1 MSFVLSHVGDALRLA
16 FDMFWAVLWPL
27 ALGFLLSACVEA
39 FVPKQAIGRLLG
51 RDNARAASLATLF
64 GAASS
69 SCSYAAVAIARTLFR
84 KGSTLPNA
92 IIFEF
97 ASTNLVF
104 ELGLALLILLG
115 WQFVA
120 AEFAGGVVMVVL
132 LALIFRVTLTRG
144 LSDGARLQADRGIPG
159 KMEGH
164 ATMDMTVADGPLIQ
178 RVISPQALTSV
189 SHYFFM
195 NVYGLW
201 WDLLLGFLIAGAIGA
216 WVPTAVWSHLFFGG
230 GGFLPA
236 LSSAL
241 IGPLIALLSYV
252 CSVGNVPLAA
262 VLWRNGIGFGGAIAF
277 IFGDLIILPIIN
289 IYRKYYGGQVAI
301 YLLVVSYLTMVVA
314 GLGVGA
320 LFSALGWV
328 PSQRNVT
335 AFSTSVSFDPTT
347 YLDIVMLAVIALL
360 AVRFLRTGGI
370 GMLRMMAMPSDHAM
384 DHGPST
390 PNEPVAGG

>member
-1 MSFVLSHVGDALRLA
+1 MSFVLSHAGDALRLA

-39 FVPKQAIGRLLG
+39 FISKQAIARVLG
-51 RDNARAASLATLF
+51 RDGFRSASLATLF

-69 SCSYAAVAIARTLFR
+69 SCSYAAVSIARTLFR

-120 AEFAGGVVMVVL
+120 AEFAGGLVMVVL
-132 LALIFRVTLTRG
+132 LALVFKVTLSHRLT
-144 LSDGARLQADRGIPG
+144 DGARLQADRGIPG

-164 ATMDMTVADGPLIQ
+164 AAMDMSVADGPLLQ
-178 RVISPQALTSV
+178 RILSPQALTSV

-216 WVPTAVWSHLFFGG
+216 WVPAAVWSHLFFSGHG
-230 GGFLPA
+230 LLPA

-262 VLWRNGIGFGGAIAF
+262 VIWRNGIGFGGAIAF
-277 IFGDLIILPIIN
+277 IFGDLIILPIFN
-289 IYRKYYGGQVAI
+289 IYRKYYGGRVAI
-301 YLLVVSYLTMVVA
+301 YLFAVSYVTMVVA
-314 GLGVGA
+314 GLGVGS

-328 PSQRNVT
+328 PSQRNVS
-335 AFSTSVSFDPTT
+335 AFTTSVSFDPTT
-347 YLDIVMLAVIALL
+347 YLDLVLLAVIALL

-370 GMLRMMAMPSDHAM
+370 GMLRMMEAPADHMAH
-384 DHGPST
+384 HGSGT
-390 PNEPVAGG
+390 SHEPVAGG